1 MHSAKRCS
9 NLGALQGK
17 FEEDVNEAMLTSSKK
32 LAAVK
37 DQKEAD
43 EIVLNAMKKGGKE
56 AEDQWEKHHIRKL
69 DTLATVKAVQNYK
82 RQEGLALAGTAQCS
96 FNVLEA
102 FVSAVGMGDDINA
115 IIRTCPSPRDGES
128 ELACQVNGGILGAWV
143 GNLATKLSLAASY
156 CASSINVDAI
166 CSAGVN
172 GLVSVMGELAATAS
186 LAAATCTGTPPQLTT
201 TQISV
206 LGDQTVRG
214 RRLLIGEGAV
224 GNGVQCMVDVGM
236 VASNIANMGLAIN
249 SAVNSGNCNWQSL
262 HSPLNKLKG
271 IPEAL
276 CTVDI
281 GGAVAYIGQV
291 VTFINLIVVHCQDLL
306 DVNALC
312 AGSIAG
318 ITTSA
323 AAVAPYGA
331 AVHAACRYNA
341 LTKNGAA
348 QAKINSLY
356 DVPDRPRR
364 LEELAKPVEEAMA
377 NLKEIRK
384 NLEAYGVNRTQT
396 VNTQADMEKLLH
408 LMGREKPETLET
420 PATRS
425 KSRNRR
431 AASSMSLMSQDFA
444 EVEAGSSSER
454 ETQPVQRG
462 WTRVKIITGAVA
474 LLAGVAALASM
485 HSAKRCSNLGALQ
498 GKFEE
503 DVNEAMLTSSKKLA
517 AVKDQ
522 KEADEIVLNAMKK
535 GGKEAEDQWEK
546 HHIRKL
552 DTLATVKAV
561 QNYKRQEGLALAGTA
576 QCSFNVLEAFVSAV
590 GMGDD
595 INAIIRTCPSPRDG
609 ESELACQVNGGILGA
624 WVGNLATK
632 LSLAASY
639 CASSINVDAICS
651 AGVNGLVSVMG
662 ELAATAS
669 LAAAT
674 CTGTPPQLTTTQISV
689 LGDQTVRGRRLLI
702 GEGAVGNGVQCMVD
716 VGMVASNIANMGL
729 AINSAVNSGN
739 CNWQSLHSP
748 LNKLKGIPEALCT
761 VDIGGAVAY
770 IGQVVTFINLI
781 VVHCQDLLDV
791 NALCAG
797 SIAGITTSAAAVAP
811 YGAAVHAA
819 CRYNA
824 LTKNGAAQAKINS
837 LYDVPDRPRRLEELA
852 KPVEEAMANLKEIRK
867 NLEAYGVNRT
877 QTVNTQADM
886 EKLLHLMGREK
897 PETLEEC

>member
-1 MHSAKRCS
+1 MSLDFAAVEAGSSSDHEIVRPSVPRVKKVAAGIAVFAAVAALTALASVHSPRKCT

-17 FEEDVNEAMLTSSKK
+17 VEVDVNEAMLANSKE
-32 LAAVK
+32 LTAVK
-37 DQKEAD
+37 DQSKAD
-43 EIVLNAMKKGGKE
+43 EIVLGAMKKGGKE
-56 AEDQWEKHHIRKL
+56 AEEHWEKHHIRKL
-69 DTLATVKAVQNYK
+69 DTYGTVKAVQNYK

-214 RRLLIGEGAV
+214 RRLLIGEGPV
-224 GNGVQCMVDVGM
+224 GNGIQCGVDVGM
-236 VASNIANMGLAIN
+236 VAANIANMGLAIN

-364 LEELAKPVEEAMA
+364 LDEMQKPIEEAMA

-408 LMGREKPETLET
+408 LMGREK
-420 PATRS
+420 
-425 KSRNRR
+425 
-431 AASSMSLMSQDFA
+431 
-444 EVEAGSSSER
+444 
-454 ETQPVQRG
+454 
-462 WTRVKIITGAVA
+462 
-474 LLAGVAALASM
+474 
-485 HSAKRCSNLGALQ
+485 
-498 GKFEE
+498 
-503 DVNEAMLTSSKKLA
+503 
-517 AVKDQ
+517 
-522 KEADEIVLNAMKK
+522 
-535 GGKEAEDQWEK
+535 
-546 HHIRKL
+546 
-552 DTLATVKAV
+552 
-561 QNYKRQEGLALAGTA
+561 
-576 QCSFNVLEAFVSAV
+576 
-590 GMGDD
+590 
-595 INAIIRTCPSPRDG
+595 
-609 ESELACQVNGGILGA
+609 
-624 WVGNLATK
+624 
-632 LSLAASY
+632 
-639 CASSINVDAICS
+639 
-651 AGVNGLVSVMG
+651 
-662 ELAATAS
+662 
-669 LAAAT
+669 
-674 CTGTPPQLTTTQISV
+674 
-689 LGDQTVRGRRLLI
+689 
-702 GEGAVGNGVQCMVD
+702 
-716 VGMVASNIANMGL
+716 
-729 AINSAVNSGN
+729 
-739 CNWQSLHSP
+739 
-748 LNKLKGIPEALCT
+748 
-761 VDIGGAVAY
+761 
-770 IGQVVTFINLI
+770 
-781 VVHCQDLLDV
+781 
-791 NALCAG
+791 
-797 SIAGITTSAAAVAP
+797 
-811 YGAAVHAA
+811 
-819 CRYNA
+819 
-824 LTKNGAAQAKINS
+824 
-837 LYDVPDRPRRLEELA
+837 
-852 KPVEEAMANLKEIRK
+852 
-867 NLEAYGVNRT
+867 
-877 QTVNTQADM
+877 
-886 EKLLHLMGREK
+886 
-897 PETLEEC
+897 ETLEEC